1 MNEDTIPENIIMI
14 VDDDQ
19 EQIEILTQILDQFGF
34 NFQIAQSGP
43 EVFEHLERTLPEII
57 LLDVIMPEMD
67 GFEVCRRL
75 KSEKH
80 TKDIPVIF
88 MTDLTETVNKVTG
101 LELGAADYLTKPF
114 QKEEVLTRIKNQFVM
129 RQLQQQLVNTRQTLD
144 DKVTQRTMEIVKSNE
159 ELKKELDEHK
169 RMEKILKQAQKMEAI
184 STLSTGIAHDFNNIL
199 SIIIGYSEMAG
210 MEDDAQDSMIGSCL
224 ENINSAAFRA
234 RELVQNLLT
243 FCRQT
248 EQEKTHIKIS
258 PILKYVL
265 NTIKTNIPSNIF
277 VEKEIEEEAG
287 LVLADP
293 TQIHQLIFN
302 LCQNASQAMVD
313 TGGTLSVRLDEIFLN
328 PDQASGYPNLVSGN
342 FISIFIQDTGYGM
355 NNEVMERIFDPY
367 FTTKEPGEGTGL
379 GMAVAHGIAV
389 SHGGTI
395 EVKST
400 PGAGSSFQILLPC
413 RQTKKGRP
421 DLKGD
426 KALPEGHGTV
436 MYVDDEES
444 LVEFGTIV
452 LDRVGYKVEGFIDSS
467 DALEAFKEAPDYFDL
482 VISDHIMP
490 AMQGMELAKKLLE
503 IRKDIPILLCTGTKS
518 DEMVEQAKAL
528 GILEVIQK
536 PIPMKTLI
544 KTIKNILEKD

>member
-1 MNEDTIPENIIMI
+1 MDEDTIIENIIMI
-14 VDDDQ
+14 VDDDP
-19 EQIEILTQILDQFGF
+19 EQIHILTEILEQFGF
-34 NFQIAQSGP
+34 DFQIAQSGI
-43 EVFEHLERTLPEII
+43 EALSLLEKGLPEII

-75 KSEKH
+75 KSDKH
-80 TKDIPVIF
+80 TKEIPVIF
-88 MTDLTETVNKVTG
+88 MTDLTETVNKVIG

-129 RQLQQQLVNTRQTLD
+129 RQLHQQLVNTRQTLD

-159 ELKKELDEHK
+159 ELKKEIDEHK

-210 MEDDAQDSMIGSCL
+210 MEGDSQDSMIGTCL
-224 ENINSAAFRA
+224 KNINSAAFRA

-265 NTIKTNIPSNIF
+265 NIIKTNISPNID
-277 VEKEIEEEAG
+277 VEQEIEEEAG

-293 TQIHQLIFN
+293 TQMHQLILN
-302 LCQNASQAMVD
+302 LCQNASQAMLD

-328 PDQASGYPNLVSGN
+328 PDQASEYPNLVSGN
-342 FISIFIQDTGYGM
+342 YISIFIQDTGYGM

-400 PGAGSSFQILLPC
+400 PGTGSSFQVLLPC
-413 RQTKKGRP
+413 KQTKKIRP
-421 DLKGD
+421 DIIGD

-444 LVEFGTIV
+444 LVKFGTIV
-452 LDRVGYKVEGFIDSS
+452 LDRVGYTVEGFISSS

-490 AMQGMELAKKLLE
+490 KIQGMELAKKLLE
-503 IRKDIPILLCTGTKS
+503 IRNDIPILLCTGTKS
-518 DEMVEQAKAL
+518 DGMVEQAKAI
-528 GILEVIQK
+528 GIFEVIQK

-544 KTIKNILEKD
+544 KTIKNILEKE

>member
-1 MNEDTIPENIIMI
+1 MDDTTIPKNIIMI
-14 VDDDQ
+14 VDDDP
-19 EQIEILTQILDQFGF
+19 EQIHILTEILEQFGF
-34 NFQIAQSGP
+34 DFQIAQSG
-43 EVFEHLERTLPEII
+43 LEAMDLLEKGLPEII

-75 KSEKH
+75 KSDKH

-88 MTDLTETVNKVTG
+88 MTNLTETVNKVTG

-129 RQLQQQLVNTRQTLD
+129 RQLHQQLENSRQTLD
-144 DKVTQRTMEIVKSNE
+144 DKVAQRTMEIVKSNE

-199 SIIIGYSEMAG
+199 SIIIGYSEMAA
-210 MEDDAQDSMIGSCL
+210 MEEDAQDSMIGSCL

-234 RELVQNLLT
+234 RKLVQNLLT

-258 PILKYVL
+258 PILKNVL
-265 NTIKTNIPSNIF
+265 NTIKATIPPNITI
-277 VEKEIEEEAG
+277 EKEIEEEAG

-293 TQIHQLIFN
+293 TQIHQLILN

-328 PDQASGYPNLVSGN
+328 QDQASEYPNLVSGN
-342 FISIFIQDTGYGM
+342 YISIFIQDTGYGM

-389 SHGGTI
+389 SHGGAIQVTS
-395 EVKST
+395 K
-400 PGAGSSFQILLPC
+400 PGTGSSFQILLPC
-413 RQTKKGRP
+413 RQTKKVRP
-421 DLKGD
+421 DIKRD

-436 MYVDDEES
+436 MVVDDEEA

-452 LDRVGYKVEGFIDSS
+452 LERVGYKVEGFISSS
-467 DALEAFKEAPDYFDL
+467 DALKAFKEAPDYFDL
-482 VISDHIMP
+482 VITDHIMP
-490 AMQGMELAKKLLE
+490 KMQGMELAKKLLE
-503 IRKDIPILLCTGTKS
+503 IRNNIPILLCTGTKS
-518 DEMVEQAKAL
+518 DEMVEQAKAI
-528 GILEVIQK
+528 GIVDVTRQK

-544 KTIKNILEKD
+544 KTIKNILE

>member
-14 VDDDQ
+14 VDDDP
-19 EQIEILTQILDQFGF
+19 EQIEVLTQILDQFGF
-34 NFQIAQSGP
+34 NFQIAQSGL
-43 EVFEHLERTLPEII
+43 EAFDHLEKSLPQII

-67 GFEVCRRL
+67 GFEICRRL
-75 KSEKH
+75 KAEKR

-88 MTDLTETVNKVTG
+88 MTDLTETVNKVIG

-129 RQLQQQLVNTRQTLD
+129 RQLHQQLVDARQTLD
-144 DKVTQRTMEIVKSNE
+144 DKVTLRTMEIAKSNE

-199 SIIIGYSEMAG
+199 SIITGYSEMASL
-210 MEDDAQDSMIGSCL
+210 EEDAQDSMIGTCL

-258 PILKYVL
+258 PILQYVL
-265 NTIKTNIPSNIF
+265 NTLKSVIPSNIY
-277 VEKEIEEEAG
+277 VEKEIEQEAG

-302 LCQNASQAMVD
+302 LCQNASQAMLD
-313 TGGTLSVRLDEIFLN
+313 SGGVLSVRLDEIFLN
-328 PDQASGYPNLVSGN
+328 PDHASEYPNLASGN
-342 FISIFIQDTGYGM
+342 YISIFIQDTGYGM

-400 PGAGSSFQILLPC
+400 PGTGSSFQVLLPC
-413 RQTKKGRP
+413 RQTKKDRP
-421 DLKGD
+421 DIKGN
-426 KALPEGHGTV
+426 KVLPEGHGTV
-436 MYVDDEES
+436 MFVDDEES

-452 LDRVGYKVEGFIDSS
+452 LDRVGYKVEGFISSS
-467 DALEAFKEAPDYFDL
+467 DALEAFKKAPDYFDL
-482 VISDHIMP
+482 VITDHIMP
-490 AMQGMELAKKLLE
+490 TMQGMVLAKRLIE
-503 IRKDIPILLCTGTKS
+503 IRNDIPILLCTGTKS
-518 DEMVEQAKAL
+518 DEMVEQAKSL
-528 GILEVIQK
+528 GIHEVIQK

-544 KTIKNILEKD
+544 KTIKNILD